1 MYPLNSFINT
11 SAKITSFLHSF
22 LLAQEKLEFGEALA
36 KKIEQLWDINGKIR
50 TQTEQA
56 NPKCKPDVLQ
66 RGVQVHFKPWYKLSM
81 IFKVVLR

>member
-22 LLAQEKLEFGEALA
+22 LLAQKKPEFGKALA

-56 NPKCKPDVLQ
+56 NPIMQTRCPSERCTGTFQAL
-66 RGVQVHFKPWYKLSM
+66 VQIEYDF
-81 IFKVVLR
+81 